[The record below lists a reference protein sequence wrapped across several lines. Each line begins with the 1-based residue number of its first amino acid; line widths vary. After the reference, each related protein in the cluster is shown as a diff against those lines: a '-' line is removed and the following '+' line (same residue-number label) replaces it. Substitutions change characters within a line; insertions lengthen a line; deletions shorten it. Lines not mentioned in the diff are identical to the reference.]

1 MGAAILEAFAHAGA
15 TCLLHYFHDSAGQNR
30 RDAEQLAERLRSER
44 ATVHLY
50 QADVRKADEI
60 QTLMQKIQA
69 DHGGLDVLVNNAG
82 VIRDRTVKKMTLDE
96 WHAVIQTNLDGVFYC
111 SKYGADVLRDG
122 GRIVNIASISGVVG
136 FHGQA
141 NYASAKA
148 GVIALTKVLAK
159 ELARR
164 NITVNAV
171 APGVIQTPMIGEIK
185 PDVMAYYQQQIP
197 LGRVGRPEE
206 VAAAVL
212 FFASEEASY
221 ITGATLPIT
230 GGWF

>member
-1 MGAAILEAFAHAGA
+1 MF
-15 TCLLHYFHDSAGQNR
+15 
-30 RDAEQLAERLRSER
+30 
-44 ATVHLY
+44 
-50 QADVRKADEI
+50 
-60 QTLMQKIQA
+60 
-69 DHGGLDVLVNNAG
+69 
-82 VIRDRTVKKMTLDE
+82 
-96 WHAVIQTNLDGVFYC
+96 
-111 SKYGADVLRDG
+111 
-122 GRIVNIASISGVVG
+122 G

-141 NYASAKA
+141 NYAAAKA
-148 GVIALTKVLAK
+148 GVIALTKVMAK

-164 NITVNAV
+164 KITVNAV

-185 PDVMAYYQQQIP
+185 PEVMTYYQQQIP

-212 FFASEEASY
+212 FLASAECSY